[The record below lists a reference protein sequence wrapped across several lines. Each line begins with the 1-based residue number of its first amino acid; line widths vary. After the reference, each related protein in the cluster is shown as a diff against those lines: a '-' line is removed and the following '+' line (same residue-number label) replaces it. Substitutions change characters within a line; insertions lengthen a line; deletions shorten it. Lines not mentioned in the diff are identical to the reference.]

1 MLQNVG
7 HSHPLHKSWAARC
20 SLHMLCSWMGGQVLG
35 VPLQPVLPTPGLE
48 SYTPVTPRFSWLP
61 PSCLQ
66 VPAEVAWP
74 ASRPRLCSPRA
85 RGLLT
90 RPRGLLTRPPRV
102 ARGKCATF
110 WHVCLAVWP
119 QASLSGAGAVL
130 TSSVTLHGAWCELDA
145 SAVRAEVTAE

>member
-1 MLQNVG
+1 MILPRKMLQNVG
-7 HSHPLHKSWAARC
+7 HSHPLHKSC
-20 SLHMLCSWMGGQVLG
+20 SLHMLCSRMGGQVLG
-35 VPLQPVLPTPGLE
+35 VPLRPVLPTPGLE

-74 ASRPRLCSPRA
+74 APRPRLCSPQA
-85 RGLLT
+85 
-90 RPRGLLTRPPRV
+90 RGLLTRPPRV
-102 ARGKCATF
+102 ARGKCATS
-110 WHVCLAVWP
+110 WLVCLPVWP
-119 QASLSGAGAVL
+119 QASLPGASAVL